1 MMRIK
6 TKLNQIIE
14 RKMTLDN
21 EYFKR
26 LEQNDQRKLIL
37 QMLKQVKVTELMN
50 RDGIL
55 DQYLDDFSNF
65 RLKKKRTFQN
75 ISCS

>member
-65 RLKKKRTFQN
+65 RLNKKRAFQN

>member
-1 MMRIK
+1 MRIK

-65 RLKKKRTFQN
+65 RLKKKEHFK
-75 ISCS
+75 I

>member
-1 MMRIK
+1 MNDNIQLMLSSEDDSDANNKLSPNQKLTKSMVRIK

-26 LEQNDQRKLIL
+26 IEQNDQKKLIL
-37 QMLKQVKVTELMN
+37 QMLK
-50 RDGIL
+50 
-55 DQYLDDFSNF
+55 
-65 RLKKKRTFQN
+65 
-75 ISCS
+75 

>member
-1 MMRIK
+1 MVRIK

-26 LEQNDQRKLIL
+26 IEQNDQKKLIL
-37 QMLKQVKVTELMN
+37 QMLK
-50 RDGIL
+50 
-55 DQYLDDFSNF
+55 
-65 RLKKKRTFQN
+65 
-75 ISCS
+75 

>member
-1 MMRIK
+1 MRIK

-37 QMLKQVKVTELMN
+37 
-50 RDGIL
+50 
-55 DQYLDDFSNF
+55 
-65 RLKKKRTFQN
+65 
-75 ISCS
+75 

>member
-55 DQYLDDFSNF
+55 DQYLDDF
-65 RLKKKRTFQN
+65 
-75 ISCS
+75 